1 MEPARV
7 IAGDA
12 KSTEGKIWQVL
23 IPRKGEGTAISIMDY
38 IVCAI
43 AKSTDEWFFKQF
55 IQQYNKTSE
64 SLGLE

>member
-23 IPRKGEGTAISIMDY
+23 IPRKGEGSAISIMDY
-38 IVCAI
+38 IGMCHC
-43 AKSTDEWFFKQF
+43 KG
-55 IQQYNKTSE
+55 YR
-64 SLGLE
+64 